1 MMIRKA
7 LLGAALLA
15 SVSSAAMAQAT
26 NGFYIGGAGGVNW
39 LRDADVQGGAVNSEA
54 EFDTNWAALGAVG
67 YGLGNGVRLEFEVG
81 YRSNDVDK
89 TPTSSGTGD
98 ATALSFMGNV
108 LYDIQTGTRFTPY
121 VGVGIG
127 TARTRLNDAGTFSGQ
142 TVDDE
147 DWNFAY
153 QGIVGVS
160 YAIMP
165 ALKLTLDYRY
175 FATLDPEYATNTGTS
190 VDSEYRSHT
199 VMLGLRYEFGAPAPR
214 MAQPAQTAPAPMP
227 APAPAPAA
235 APPAPAPS
243 PQLQRTFLV
252 FFDFDRSTITPEA
265 DRVIRQAAATAK
277 ANNIPLVIATGHAD
291 RAGSDR
297 YNQAISE
304 RRARAVRE
312 ILVNAGL
319 SPNQIQVSGKGES
332 QPLVPTAD
340 GVREPQNRRVEIVL
354 Q

>member
-1 MMIRKA
+1 MMMRKA

-15 SVSSAAMAQAT
+15 TVSSAAMAQAT
-26 NGFYIGGAGGVNW
+26 TGFYVGGAGGVNW
-39 LRDADVQGGAVNSEA
+39 LQDADVQGGAVNSQA
-54 EFDTNWAALGAVG
+54 EFDYGWGAVGAVG
-67 YGLGNGVRLEFEVG
+67 YGLGNGVRLEFEAG
-81 YRSNDVDK
+81 YRNNDIDK
-89 TPTSSGTGD
+89 TSSGNGTGD

-108 LYDIQTGTRFTPY
+108 LYDIQTGTPFTPY

-127 TARTRLNDAGTFSGQ
+127 YARTRLNDAAAFSN
-142 TVDDE
+142 TRVDDE

-153 QGIVGVS
+153 QGIVGVAYS
-160 YAIMP
+160 IIP

-175 FATLDPEYATNTGTS
+175 FATLDPEYKTNTGVS
-190 VDSEYRSHT
+190 VDSEYQSHA

-214 MAQPAQTAPAPMP
+214 MAQPAQTVP

-235 APPAPAPS
+235 APPPPPAPAPS
-243 PQLQRTFLV
+243 AQLQRTFLV
-252 FFDFDRSTITPEA
+252 FFDFDKATITPEA

-277 ANNIPLVIATGHAD
+277 QANVQLVIATGHAD

-297 YNQAISE
+297 YNQALSE
-304 RRARAVRE
+304 RRARAVRD
-312 ILVNAGL
+312 ILVSAGL
-319 SPNQIQVSGKGES
+319 SQNQIQVSGRGES